1 MISRTGK
8 SDKPPFA
15 DLDHDFEAPV
25 VIAVLGVLAAIFV
38 LSLVL

>member
-1 MISRTGK
+1 VISRKT
-8 SDKPPFA
+8 DKPPFA
-15 DLDHDFEAPV
+15 DVDYDFESPV

>member
-8 SDKPPFA
+8 TEKPPFA
-15 DLDHDFEAPV
+15 DLDYGFESPM
-25 VIAVLGVLAAIFV
+25 VIVVLGVLAAIFV